1 MSKVVL
7 YDIGCDGP
15 GDGRRC
21 VVPGRARVSSL
32 ASQVTTVR
40 IFGAA
45 KGWKRRRK
53 ADICP
58 DCQREPT
65 DPAEILG

>member
-15 GDGRRC
+15 GHGRRC
-21 VVPGRARVSSL
+21 VVAGGARVGSF
-32 ASQVTTVR
+32 ASTVEVVR
-40 IFGAA
+40 RWGAA
-45 KGWKRRRK
+45 QGWKRRRK

-58 DCQREPT
+58 ECQHVNRAL
-65 DPAEILG
+65 DL

>member
-21 VVPGRARVSSL
+21 VVAGRARVEALSS
-32 ASQVTTVR
+32 TVEVAR

-58 DCQREPT
+58 ECQHVNRAL
-65 DPAEILG
+65 DL